1 MWLTVF
7 FLGAKVKITR
17 DLALARARL
26 LRNDNYPVSSDI
38 SFR

>member
-1 MWLTVF
+1 MVNRL
-7 FLGAKVKITR
+7 LRREGENNAR
-17 DLALARARL
+17 DRARL